1 MKIRSKHWKIFP
13 IIIILYSQEPYSE
26 NLKEHQISII
36 WFSFFF
42 VVCEAE
48 SHIVPFLQNRKVLME
63 IKFPLPENISLSLY
77 SGSWPLPNLHKSST
91 CSFIY
96 SSFHVF
102 CKILWQSNYV
112 LSTVWVSGIGS
123 QWPPQWLPSP
133 YSGSLSGSLS
143 PCYSPNVQK
152 TLLICKE

>member
-13 IIIILYSQEPYSE
+13 IIIILYSQETYSE

-77 SGSWPLPNLHKSST
+77 SGSWPLPNLHKLST

-102 CKILWQSNYV
+102 CKIVWQSNYV
-112 LSTVWVSGIGS
+112 LSTMLGNEDTITLEKVPEKRGETCSPVDPGS
-123 QWPPQWLPSP
+123 KL
-133 YSGSLSGSLS
+133 LSCL
-143 PCYSPNVQK
+143 Q
-152 TLLICKE
+152 LLFSN